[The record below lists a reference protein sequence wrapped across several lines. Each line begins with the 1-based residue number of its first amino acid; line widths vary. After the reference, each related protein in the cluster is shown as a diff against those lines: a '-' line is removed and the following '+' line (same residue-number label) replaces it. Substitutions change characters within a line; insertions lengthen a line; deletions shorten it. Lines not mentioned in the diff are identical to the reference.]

1 MSLPKPDPT
10 AERIAAAL
18 LAVFFFLFGW
28 YTLMQGGITLRGK
41 NGHISFVDGYL
52 GLAVAGFTFLVANL
66 GVALLL
72 RSLDASR
79 RTYWLCSGIVL
90 LPPLVFAL
98 LQR

>member
-1 MSLPKPDPT
+1 MTSPKPDPT

-41 NGHISFVDGYL
+41 SGLTSFVGGYL
-52 GLAVAGFTFLVANL
+52 GLAVAGFTFLVATL

-72 RSLDASR
+72 RSLDSGR
-79 RTYWLCSGIVL
+79 RTYWIGSSIVL